1 MELELGLKITQTRGD
16 LTSTTD
22 FRIAKDRAGPV
33 FLSRENDTMFILTAH
48 LKGFKREKIDI
59 KINEDGTRIVVS
71 GEKPVQEMVMIGWV
85 VYKKRVEVR
94 GFRKV
99 FKIPEGVVLDQI
111 KAKFNEEE
119 SSLTIVMPKLKKG
132 THGVGIEEVQEEEV
146 ERDGKGKLEMEQ
158 VVANEVFQKD
168 CVGEKIQEE
177 PKEPKIPRIEE
188 TGGVVKETDRRL
200 TEKTE
205 IVEEIIKNDTTA
217 EKSLEEPRDPRMK
230 SEEEPHQTAE
240 EKPDKGGLEEAKPVP
255 TEFPKIANGDL
266 NEKVGQEKP
275 GTVQTIAY
283 KREKE
288 TRQVAETSKEAE
300 EIKQVTETSKEAEE
314 IKQVTETSEKAKE
327 ITYQIELEEAAPE
340 KVETYTAGEFGQA
353 KHKISQEKQKP
364 DQEPQRAETLQHDKD
379 EVKKREETH
388 GVGNEIQEAS
398 NKSSQEKEGESFN
411 EEKPKELGEKATQTK
426 QPTPERSKLCTPLL
440 TAGSAVLVT
449 LIVLVVHRLRAKKR

>member
-85 VYKKRVEVR
+85 VYKKRVEIRV
-94 GFRKV
+94 FRKV

-132 THGVGIEEVQEEEV
+132 THGVGIEEVHEEEV

-158 VVANEVFQKD
+158 VVANEVFQKN

-188 TGGVVKETDRRL
+188 TGGVVKETDGRL

-217 EKSLEEPRDPRMK
+217 EKSLEETRDPKMK

-240 EKPDKGGLEEAKPVP
+240 EKADKGGLEAAKPVP
-255 TEFPKIANGDL
+255 TELPKRADGDL

-275 GTVQTIAY
+275 GIVQTIAY

-288 TRQVAETSKEAE
+288 TQQVAETSKEAE
-300 EIKQVTETSKEAEE
+300 EIKQVTETA
-314 IKQVTETSEKAKE
+314 EKAKE
-327 ITYQIELEEAAPE
+327 VTHQRELEEAAPE
-340 KVETYTAGEFGQA
+340 KVEKYTVGEFGQA
-353 KHKISQEKQKP
+353 EHKISQEKQKQKP
-364 DQEPQRAETLQHDKD
+364 DQEPQQAETLQHDKA

-388 GVGNEIQEAS
+388 GVGNEIQDS
-398 NKSSQEKEGESFN
+398 CQEKEGESFN
-411 EEKPKELGEKATQTK
+411 EEKPKELGEKATQKK

-440 TAGSAVLVT
+440 AAGSAVLVT

>member
-1 MELELGLKITQTRGD
+1 M
-16 LTSTTD
+16 
-22 FRIAKDRAGPV
+22 
-33 FLSRENDTMFILTAH
+33 
-48 LKGFKREKIDI
+48 
-59 KINEDGTRIVVS
+59 VS

-85 VYKKRVEVR
+85 VYKKRVEIR

-188 TGGVVKETDRRL
+188 TGGVVKETNGRL

-217 EKSLEEPRDPRMK
+217 EKSLEEPRVPKMK

-240 EKPDKGGLEEAKPVP
+240 EKADKGGLEATKPVP
-255 TEFPKIANGDL
+255 TELPKRADGDL

-288 TRQVAETSKEAE
+288 TQQVA
-300 EIKQVTETSKEAEE
+300 ETSKEAEE

-327 ITYQIELEEAAPE
+327 VTQKRELEEAAPE
-340 KVETYTAGEFGQA
+340 KVEKYTADEFGQA
-353 KHKISQEKQKP
+353 EHKISQEKQKQKP
-364 DQEPQRAETLQHDKD
+364 DQEPQRAETLKHDKN

-388 GVGNEIQEAS
+388 GVGNEIQAAS
-398 NKSSQEKEGESFN
+398 NKSCQEKEGESFN
-411 EEKPKELGEKATQTK
+411 EEKSKELGEEATQKK
-426 QPTPERSKLCTPLL
+426 QPTPERSKLYTPLL
-440 TAGSAVLVT
+440 ATGSAVLVT